1 MAPASISAGSPQALS
16 AMESIENLVDRIGKG
31 EVVFFVGAGFSLDSE
46 GNSATRLMTRLLWR
60 LQAMSVVLESTI
72 EKLLSDDEQSDH
84 QKTGTETADLAARR
98 ALIESLLR
106 SMKRT
111 FKLKF
116 NFAFAAEDPR
126 RHEFWWPFNDIRKVA
141 EKYYE
146 SNDWF
151 CATFEKLL
159 EIGYSVCQIAG
170 ADVVERSAK
179 LESMIS
185 EIAFVERRIRKRQRL
200 PDGKEDPHGELE
212 IVDSVPLCRV
222 VPCLFAWAS
231 SRSTDRSRDAGKALF
246 LDTMGFADEAI
257 MGGNFRQ
264 KDLRSVEDSFRQ
276 RLFPRHHVLA
286 RLAREGLC
294 PVVLTT
300 NYDLLLEGAWRMSGF
315 ELEADR
321 DRSSQRSPF
330 HTMMPPAPL
339 REMAVVSSPV
349 EFVECGKA
357 NRTSLVV
364 KVHGCVGNYRRSS
377 YELRTQQSQRASL
390 FFDDDAN
397 EMTRRLR
404 SVAEWEANLQSM
416 VFTYR
421 EIQNWREDS
430 WARDFLATTQRTRSV
445 AFVGYSLQDPVIH
458 DAFRT
463 VYEEMAVDQ
472 KRAMDSKAE
481 ANRESSQNRESGSP
495 PTVAK
500 RPQRD
505 ASAFFFGSAGEQS
518 FHATEV
524 LHAATWAAGSESSSP
539 HEHTNYLRFSYL
551 HEDYQFP
558 NLDDLFLWTYH
569 RTMRQRQLQMLQ
581 DELRPI
587 AATLLRGSNVV
598 PLPSTMKQIEDRFR
612 RVMQLEYQIAENW
625 FGDDV
630 GALPDGLTDEEKLR
644 EKQERRERCSRH
656 RRQLQHLVAW
666 TWFFQPALMKEF
678 ACADIR
684 NRRGVAVPVVSSLR
698 NSDWY
703 HPAAAAPGHV
713 AWGVVL
719 ELAIRWLLG
728 STAGLSSDECLGG
741 CGEFGPL
748 PGSVPEVSFFDHR
761 RPTLGE
767 PGRGAL
773 PDGLRIISDG
783 MSRRSCLSNRRK
795 CGVWHEWQLP
805 TDGRLW
811 QNREAVRFDPA
822 MLRKDQS
829 SERRHSSSR
838 QDRVSRTDVP
848 AAVNI
853 WQWALGDDPKPST
866 PIRRID

>member
-1 MAPASISAGSPQALS
+1 
-16 AMESIENLVDRIGKG
+16 MESIENLVDRIGKG

-72 EKLLSDDEQSDH
+72 GKQLSDYEQSDR
-84 QKTGTETADLAARR
+84 QETGTEAESLAARR
-98 ALIESLLR
+98 ALIESLLK

-116 NFAFAAEDPR
+116 NFAFAADDPR
-126 RHEFWWPFNDIRKVA
+126 RHQFWWPFTDIRKVA

-159 EIGYSVCQIAG
+159 EIGYAVCQIAG
-170 ADVVERSAK
+170 TDVRERSTK

-185 EIAFVERRIRKRQRL
+185 EIAFVEEQMRKRQRL
-200 PDGKEDPHGELE
+200 PDGKDDPDGKLE

-264 KDLRSVEDSFRQ
+264 QNLRGVEDSFRQ

-321 DRSSQRSPF
+321 DCSSQRSPF
-330 HTMMPPAPL
+330 HATMPPAPL
-339 REMAVVSSPV
+339 REMAVVSSPL

-364 KVHGCVGNYRRSS
+364 KVHGCVGNYRRSR
-377 YELRTQQSQRASL
+377 YALGAQPASL
-390 FFDDDAN
+390 FFDDDTN

-404 SVAEWEANLQSM
+404 SVAEWESNLQSM

-430 WARDFLATTQRTRSV
+430 WARDYLATTQRTRSV

-481 ANRESSQNRESGSP
+481 AHRGLSQHRESG
-495 PTVAK
+495 PTATAAK

-569 RTMRQRQLQMLQ
+569 RTMRQRQLQMLK

-612 RVMQLEYQIAENW
+612 RVMQLECQIAENW

-630 GALPDGLTDEEKLR
+630 GTLSDGLTDEEELR
-644 EKQERRERCSRH
+644 EKQERRRKCDRY

-666 TWFFQPALMKEF
+666 TWSFQPALMKEF

-698 NSDWY
+698 NTDWY
-703 HPAAAAPGHV
+703 HPASAAPGHV

-761 RPTLGE
+761 RPKLGE

-783 MSRRSCLSNRRK
+783 MSRRSCLDSQRK

-811 QNREAVRFDPA
+811 QNRQAVRFNPES
-822 MLRKDQS
+822 LKKNQK
-829 SERRHSSSR
+829 SEHRRSSSR
-838 QDRVSRTDVP
+838 KDRVSRTDVP
-848 AAVNI
+848 AAVTI
-853 WQWALGDDPKPST
+853 WQWALGYDSKQNT
-866 PIRRID
+866 PLRRID

>member
-1 MAPASISAGSPQALS
+1 MAPASISAGRSQALS

-84 QKTGTETADLAARR
+84 QETGTKAEELISRR
-98 ALIESLLR
+98 ALIESLFR

-116 NFAFAAEDPR
+116 NFTFATDDPC
-126 RHEFWWPFNDIRKVA
+126 RHEFWWPFTDIRKVA

-159 EIGYSVCQIAG
+159 EIGYAVCQIAG
-170 ADVVERSAK
+170 SDVDERSEK

-185 EIAFVERRIRKRQRL
+185 ESAFVEGQIRKRQRL
-200 PDGKEDPHGELE
+200 PDGKEDPHRELE

-222 VPCLFAWAS
+222 APCLFAWAS

-257 MGGNFRQ
+257 MGGEFRQ
-264 KDLRSVEDSFRQ
+264 KDLRGVEDSFRQ

-300 NYDLLLEGAWRMSGF
+300 NYDLLLEGAWRMAGF

-330 HTMMPPAPL
+330 HTTMPPAPL

-364 KVHGCVGNYRRSS
+364 KVHGCVDNYRRSRHA
-377 YELRTQQSQRASL
+377 LPSQPAIR

-404 SVAEWEANLQSM
+404 SVAEWESNLQSM

-430 WARDFLATTQRTRSV
+430 WARDYLATIQRTRSV

-481 ANRESSQNRESGSP
+481 VHRGLSQDQKSGSDAA
-495 PTVAK
+495 VAK

-551 HEDYQFP
+551 HEDDQFP

-569 RTMRQRQLQMLQ
+569 RTMRQRQLQMLK

-587 AATLLRGSNVV
+587 AATLLRGSKVV
-598 PLPSTMKQIEDRFR
+598 PLPSTMRQIEDRFL
-612 RVMQLEYQIAENW
+612 RVMKLECQFAENW

-630 GALPDGLTDEEKLR
+630 CALPDRLTDEEKLR
-644 EKQERRERCSRH
+644 EKQERRRKCNRY

-666 TWFFQPALMKEF
+666 TWYFQPALMKEF

-698 NSDWY
+698 NTDWY
-703 HPAAAAPGHV
+703 HPASAAPGHV

-728 STAGLSSDECLGG
+728 STAGLSSEECLGG

-761 RPTLGE
+761 RPKLGE

-783 MSRRSCLSNRRK
+783 TSRRSCLDSQRK

-811 QNREAVRFDPA
+811 QNREAVRFDPEA
-822 MLRKDQS
+822 LRKNQK
-829 SERRHSSSR
+829 SERRRSSSR

-853 WQWALGDDPKPST
+853 WQWALGENSKQST
-866 PIRRID
+866 PLRRID

>member
-1 MAPASISAGSPQALS
+1 MASVSASAGHPQALS

-60 LQAMSVVLESTI
+60 LQAMSIVLESTI
-72 EKLLSDDEQSDH
+72 GKQLSEYEQSDRR
-84 QKTGTETADLAARR
+84 KTGEEFEELAARR

-111 FKLKF
+111 FKLDF
-116 NFAFAAEDPR
+116 SFAFATDDTRP
-126 RHEFWWPFNDIRKVA
+126 HEFWWSFTDIRKVA

-159 EIGYSVCQIAG
+159 EIGYAVCQLAG
-170 ADVVERSAK
+170 SDVDERSAK

-185 EIAFVERRIRKRQRL
+185 ELAHAEGRMRVRRSSS
-200 PDGKEDPHGELE
+200 DGKEDPSVELE
-212 IVDSVPLCRV
+212 IIDSVPLCRV

-264 KDLRSVEDSFRQ
+264 KDLRGVEDSFRQ

-315 ELEADR
+315 ELESDR
-321 DRSSQRSPF
+321 KRSTQRSPF
-330 HTMMPPAPL
+330 HATMPSAPL

-364 KVHGCVGNYRRSS
+364 KVHGGVGNYRRS
-377 YELRTQQSQRASL
+377 RQAPQSQPAAL

-397 EMTRRLR
+397 EMARRLR
-404 SVAEWEANLQSM
+404 SVAEWETNLQSM

-430 WARDFLATTQRTRSV
+430 WARDYLATTQRTRSV
-445 AFVGYSLQDPVIH
+445 ALVGYSLQDPVIH

-472 KRAMDSKAE
+472 KRAMDSKME
-481 ANRESSQNRESGSP
+481 ADHGISQDRKSGSAAA
-495 PTVAK
+495 VAK
-500 RPQRD
+500 KTQRD

-539 HEHTNYLRFSYL
+539 HEHANYLRFSYL

-569 RTMRQRQLQMLQ
+569 RTMRQRQLQMLK

-587 AATLLRGSNVV
+587 AATLLRGDTVV

-612 RVMQLEYQIAENW
+612 RVMQLEYQIAKDW

-630 GALPDGLTDEEKLR
+630 GALPDGLTDEEEIR
-644 EKQERRERCSRH
+644 EKQERRRKCNRY

-666 TWFFQPALMKEF
+666 TWYFQPALMKEF

-684 NRRGVAVPVVSSLR
+684 NQRGVAVPVISSLR
-698 NSDWY
+698 NTDWY

-761 RPTLGE
+761 RPKLGE

-783 MSRRSCLSNRRK
+783 MSRRSCLDSQRK

-811 QNREAVRFDPA
+811 QNREAVRFDPQA
-822 MLRKDQS
+822 LKKDQT
-829 SERRHSSSR
+829 SERRRSSSR
-838 QDRVSRTDVP
+838 QNRVSTTDVP
-848 AAVNI
+848 AAVKI
-853 WQWALGDDPKPST
+853 WQWALGDDSKQCT
-866 PIRRID
+866 PRRRID